1 MLENISKLGGL
12 FAQSRSDH
20 PLANPKE
27 LQRILAE
34 IPMDNAFKAL
44 DEIVGWLESVV
55 AVEDITEDVLF
66 DVVRQLDEAAQWHE
80 LRLGREYLHSR
91 RLSKTDEKRLWSI
104 VHGFWSLTATCYEK
118 CVTRLAQKD
127 KVAEALRPQLPL
139 LASRLIKCLGA
150 ALKWERFRYGP
161 QVDTVWLR
169 LGLAYSVADQGGAAS
184 KPVQLYPKMA
194 GMTTP
199 QQEYLKI
206 LALHT
211 SSIDS
216 LLPAEIELAERLVAN
231 FISGFVFGPTS
242 TAESVYWVDVA
253 HAQAPL
259 RLAKVPQRMVPSL
272 RFFNPGKAYDNL
284 MQLIGDLERGASLPS
299 DLNLGNQYHP
309 RAVLPVLRHLATYW
323 APLPPQRR
331 HKRHPV
337 KHRMSVLVGL
347 PNALTAF
354 SGLAGSQAAGLQ
366 MESWVVENVSHGG
379 FGMVIGD
386 GQEAGLKV
394 GTLIA
399 MQPEGGDNWLLGVVR
414 RFRRDSDKAAHVGIL
429 TLARQLLTVELKPRT
444 ASSYAAAAG
453 VPALWL
459 QDAGE
464 EGEVC
469 LVLPPNTFDLREK
482 MELAVDG
489 RTVVLVPGALAE
501 QAADYEIARYRLQE

>member
-12 FAQSRSDH
+12 FAQNRSDH
-20 PLANPKE
+20 PLANPNE
-27 LQRILAE
+27 LHRILAE

-55 AVEDITEDVLF
+55 AVEDITEEVLF

-118 CVTRLAQKD
+118 CITRLAQKD

-139 LASRLIKCLGA
+139 LASRLIKSLGA

-169 LGLAYSVADQGGAAS
+169 LGLAYAAAEQAGVAG
-184 KPVQLYPKMA
+184 KPVQLYPKVA

-216 LLPAEIELAERLVAN
+216 LLPAEIELAERLVGN
-231 FISGFVFGPTS
+231 FVSGFVFGPAS
-242 TAESVYWVDVA
+242 SAESVYWVDIA

-259 RLAKVPQRMVPSL
+259 RLAKVPRQMVSSL

-284 MQLIGDLERGASLPS
+284 MQLVGDLERGGALPS

-347 PNALTAF
+347 PNAVAAF
-354 SGLAGSQAAGLQ
+354 SGQAGSQATGLQ

-386 GQEAGLKV
+386 AQDEWLKV
-394 GTLIA
+394 GTLVT

-414 RFRRDSDKAAHVGIL
+414 RFRRDSDKVAHVGIL
-429 TLARQLLTVELKPRT
+429 TLARQLRAVELKPRT

-453 VPALWL
+453 VPGLWL

-469 LVLPPNTFDLREK
+469 LVLPLNTFDLRAP
-482 MELAVDG
+482 MEFADDG
-489 RTVVLVPGALAE
+489 RMHVLAPGSLAE
-501 QAADYEIARYRLQE
+501 QAADYEIARYRLQD

>member
-12 FAQSRSDH
+12 FAQNRSDH

-55 AVEDITEDVLF
+55 AVEDISEDALF
-66 DVVRQLDEAAQWHE
+66 EVVRQLDEAAQWHE

-104 VHGFWSLTATCYEK
+104 VHGFWSLTASCYEK
-118 CVTRLAQKD
+118 CITRLAQKD
-127 KVAEALRPQLPL
+127 KVADSLRSQLPL

-161 QVDTVWLR
+161 QGDTVWLR
-169 LGLAYSVADQGGAAS
+169 LGMAYSLAEEGGVAG
-184 KPVQLYPKMA
+184 KPVQLYPKIA

-216 LLPAEIELAERLVAN
+216 LLPAEIELAERLVSN
-231 FISGFVFGPTS
+231 FVSGFVFGAES
-242 TAESVYWVDVA
+242 TAESVYWVDIA
-253 HAQAPL
+253 HAQVPL
-259 RLAKVPQRMVPSL
+259 RLAKVPRQMVPTL
-272 RFFNPGKAYDNL
+272 RFFNPGRAYDNL
-284 MQLIGDLERGASLPS
+284 MQLIGDLDRGGALPA

-309 RAVLPVLRHLATYW
+309 RAILPVLRHLATYW

-337 KHRMSVLVGL
+337 KHRMSVLLGL
-347 PNALTAF
+347 PNAIAAF
-354 SGLAGSQAAGLQ
+354 CGQAGSQAAGLQ

-386 GQEAGLKV
+386 AQDEWLKV
-394 GTLIA
+394 GTLVA
-399 MQPEGGDNWLLGVVR
+399 LQPEGGDNWLLGVVR
-414 RFRRDSDKAAHVGIL
+414 RFHRDNDNVAHVGIL
-429 TLARQLLTVELKPRT
+429 TLSRQTQAVELKPRT

-453 VPALWL
+453 VPGLWL
-459 QDAGE
+459 QDFGE
-464 EGEVC
+464 GGEVC

-482 MELAVDG
+482 MELAEGG
-489 RTVVLVPGALAE
+489 RIAVLVPGSLAE
-501 QAADYEIARYRLQE
+501 QAADYEIARYRRQE